1 MGQVRRVILQIVCFP
16 IMIYQWFIRPII
28 GPCCRFHPSC
38 SNYALEA
45 IRMKGIFVG
54 VYLTI
59 RRILRCH
66 PWSPGGYDPILPNK
80 EKA

>member
-1 MGQVRRVILQIVCFP
+1 MGQVRRVILQIVGFP
-16 IMIYQWFIRPII
+16 IMLYQWVIRPII
-28 GPCCRFHPSC
+28 APCCRFHPSC

-45 IRMKGIFVG
+45 IRTKGVFVG
-54 VYLTI
+54 VYLAI

-80 EKA
+80 EKI